1 MEPQQAPKPPRPHF
15 GRYVMATIAVPDSSG
30 RPFMKGF
37 IAALIAGAILYVVD
51 FEYNDGRYTRVVK
64 QAATSL
70 VGH

>member
-1 MEPQQAPKPPRPHF
+1 MT
-15 GRYVMATIAVPDSSG
+15 TIAALDSSG

-37 IAALIAGAILYVVD
+37 IAALIAGAILCVVD

-70 VGH
+70 VGR